1 MGISY
6 FVTLDDQEPD
16 ASTPMDGKALA
27 QHADQLQQICDE
39 LGLPALEDFISYS
52 AEEASVMMDDL
63 DEEGFL
69 ELDLPEESWFRAE
82 EGLEVVRALQHY
94 LADQPDIVANPDQV
108 LADLASMEKILLDA
122 QSRGAQWKLQVDV

>member
-1 MGISY
+1 
-6 FVTLDDQEPD
+6 
-16 ASTPMDGKALA
+16 
-27 QHADQLQQICDE
+27 
-39 LGLPALEDFISYS
+39 
-52 AEEASVMMDDL
+52 MMDDL